1 VVPSIPPS
9 LHHPISQIPSPPF
22 WGYRALT
29 EIPRKEL
36 FELLDRKSLYR
47 VGWGAR
53 GATGATW
60 EALQAEFEARLAEM
74 WPASSLYLR
83 PQALYGYFPVASE
96 GETLVVYDPQE
107 PEARREIARFTFP
120 RLRRGEACLCLA
132 DYFAP
137 VTSDTVDVAAFQVV
151 TVGAGAAE
159 RFGALEASGAYSD
172 AYFVHGLAAQTTEAL
187 AEWVHRRIRREL
199 GLAEGQGKRYS
210 WGYPACPDLEGHRIL
225 FGLLPAEAAL
235 GMRLSAAGQ
244 LIPEHS
250 TAAMVVPHP
259 AARYVP

>member
-1 VVPSIPPS
+1 
-9 LHHPISQIPSPPF
+9 
-22 WGYRALT
+22 
-29 EIPRKEL
+29 
-36 FELLDRKSLYR
+36 

-74 WPASSLYLR
+74 WPSSSYLR
-83 PQALYGYFPVASE
+83 PRALYGYFPVAST

-151 TVGAGAAE
+151 TVGAGAVE
-159 RFGALEASGAYSD
+159 RFGALETSGAYSD

-235 GMRLSAAGQ
+235 GMRLSATGQ